1 MCSGGSGGIR
11 VPIANQQFLGPFP
24 VWQLEADVIQ
34 NEAVQQPQ
42 PCCFDPP
49 RLGRGTQLSSKPSF
63 LSLSL
68 SLLGN
73 NAGVHQDQ
81 AARRQPF
88 FLLVLFS
95 PSFSLFGLRLAT

>member
-68 SLLGN
+68 SLCSVTTLGCIRIKQLVGN
-73 NAGVHQDQ
+73 H
-81 AARRQPF
+81 F
-88 FLLVLFS
+88 FY
-95 PSFSLFGLRLAT
+95 